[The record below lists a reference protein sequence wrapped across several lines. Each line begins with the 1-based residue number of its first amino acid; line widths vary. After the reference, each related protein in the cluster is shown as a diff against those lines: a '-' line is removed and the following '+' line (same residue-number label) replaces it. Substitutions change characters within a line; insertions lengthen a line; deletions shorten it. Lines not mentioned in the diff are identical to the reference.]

1 MCFFFCSSFA
11 CILHRISWT
20 RKDTTIT
27 ANPTLETK
35 GGRKEQRNL
44 HTHQPIAS
52 MANIPS
58 NKRRHGISSQI
69 NRFALVKKKKVSL
82 RCVKKKPSKRSCDSV
97 EVVIWME
104 VGGKYS
110 TREAKKRRFIRANW
124 RYTPANIKLWTLQ
137 RPPITTT
144 QLGYRP
150 IWLLS
155 EIDNSW
161 KIGHSAIGVFM
172 LWP

>member
-1 MCFFFCSSFA
+1 MDKKRHHYNSESHPRNKGREKGTKKSTYSS
-11 CILHRISWT
+11 
-20 RKDTTIT
+20 
-27 ANPTLETK
+27 
-35 GGRKEQRNL
+35 
-44 HTHQPIAS
+44 THSQYGQHPVQQEKAWYLK
-52 MANIPS
+52 S
-58 NKRRHGISSQI
+58 NKSLCAG
-69 NRFALVKKKKVSL
+69 KKKKVSL